1 MRPRPHGQWT
11 FRECPIIIYNNRP
24 ARRLP
29 SGREKSVG
37 HLTATPLFSPR
48 TRAASSVPMMIRAT
62 ELPMN
67 TLRFFAGFETNSA
80 APIFVELDL
89 ETSEPVL
96 AVPRTRAEEVK
107 ELVERLKAQKLWRG
121 GRASPHVPALGLLS
135 EHLCTK

>member
-1 MRPRPHGQWT
+1 
-11 FRECPIIIYNNRP
+11 
-24 ARRLP
+24 
-29 SGREKSVG
+29 
-37 HLTATPLFSPR
+37 
-48 TRAASSVPMMIRAT
+48 MMIRAT

-80 APIFVELDL
+80 APIFVELNL

-121 GRASPHVPALGLLS
+121 GRASPHVPALGLIS